1 MAADEAMGD
10 EVLPPEEK
18 VFDEFGKDV
27 QKEMK
32 KPAAAIKPSKK
43 DKAQPPSTPMKAT
56 TKSTPSTSMK
66 GTTKRTPSTPNKDPK
81 KVKKTAAKAKPNT
94 KAT

>member
-1 MAADEAMGD
+1 MAADEAMGG

-18 VFDEFGKDV
+18 VFDEFGKDG
-27 QKEMK
+27 MK

-56 TKSTPSTSMK
+56 TKSTPRK
-66 GTTKRTPSTPNKDPK
+66 
-81 KVKKTAAKAKPNT
+81 
-94 KAT
+94 